1 MTDYKW
7 EVGTVFLDNNHFKD
21 VIRTYAIH
29 AGRNMKFLKNDSK
42 RVRVGCLGAQNKC
55 QWFAYCSYVRSRK
68 IWQLRKLLDVHSCS
82 REFKIN
88 IIKAKWLSET
98 LDQTLIENPKLKIN
112 DVTQRALRKWN
123 THVSIS
129 TARKAR
135 AMVADIVDGSF
146 KEQYKRIYYYA
157 DELLKC
163 NPGSTIKIKV
173 ENDND
178 EAIFQRFYFYLKAC
192 KDSFVF
198 CRPIIG
204 LDGCFLKGKYGGEL
218 LSVVGRDANDQLLPL
233 AYAVVEVENKETWT
247 WFLELLIGD
256 LRGIDVCETMT
267 FMSDQQKVCLI
278 YVWDDDL
285 AFVYCCKYQ

>member
-1 MTDYKW
+1 MADYKW

-21 VIRTYAIH
+21 AIRAYAIH

-55 QWFAYCSYVRSRK
+55 QWSAYCSYVRSRK

-112 DVTQRALRKWN
+112 DVRQRALRKWN

-135 AMVADIVDGSF
+135 AMAAYIVDGSF
-146 KEQYKRIYYYA
+146 KEQYKRIYDYA
-157 DELLKC
+157 HELLKC

-178 EAIFQRFYFYLKAC
+178 EAIFQRFYSCLKAC

-198 CRPIIG
+198 RRPIIG

-256 LRGIDVCETMT
+256 LGGIDVCGTMT

-278 YVWDDDL
+278 YVQFINFCL
-285 AFVYCCKYQ
+285 ML